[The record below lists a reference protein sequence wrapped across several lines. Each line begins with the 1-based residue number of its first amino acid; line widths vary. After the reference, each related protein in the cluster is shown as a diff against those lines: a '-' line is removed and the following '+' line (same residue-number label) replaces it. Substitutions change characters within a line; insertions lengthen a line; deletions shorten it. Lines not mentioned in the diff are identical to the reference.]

1 MASTATNWVLL
12 LASGM
17 LVGAAAAAPPP
28 APALSPFGNQPIVLD
43 AASSEVDLANSTG
56 VFNRITITQGD
67 LRVQAD
73 RARGSYPVDFKNSH
87 WTFEGNV
94 RIDAEQRGNLRADQA
109 VVDFRNGQIERAT
122 ATGKPAE
129 FEQKRSETGAL
140 ARGRANQIQYDV
152 NEGSVR
158 LLEDAWLSDGQN
170 EISGPLLVY
179 NIRAQRVQ
187 AATTP
192 GTDQRVHIV
201 ITPQGSGGAAKST
214 PSPTSPSTP
223 SPSTPAKPP
232 PNSPP

>member
-1 MASTATNWVLL
+1 MAFTGTNWMVLL
-12 LASGM
+12 LAGG
-17 LVGAAAAAPPP
+17 LLAGAAAAAPTP
-28 APALSPFGNQPIVLD
+28 APALSPFGNEPIVLD
-43 AASSEVDLANSTG
+43 AASSEVDLAHSTG

-109 VVDFRNGQIERAT
+109 VVEFRNGQIERAT

-129 FEQKRSETGAL
+129 FEQRRVETGAL
-140 ARGRANQIQYDV
+140 ARGRANQILYDV
-152 NEGSVR
+152 NDGSIR

-187 AATTP
+187 ATGTP
-192 GTDQRVHIV
+192 AGAPGPDQRVHIV
-201 ITPQGSGGAAKST
+201 ITPQGQGSGGAGK
-214 PSPTSPSTP
+214 PSSPS
-223 SPSTPAKPP
+223 KPP
-232 PNSPP
+232 PNTPP